1 MGRANL
7 DGHCIE
13 TLDDLEKFCS
23 FRIVRGIGCVA
34 GGADVGGRKSY
45 DETVR
50 HIIVGTAGHIDHGKT
65 ALVKALTGADTDRL
79 AEEKRRGISIDLGFA
94 HLDVTPDLRLGFI
107 DVPGHERFVKN
118 MLAGASGIDLV
129 LMVIAAGESIMP
141 QTREHFE
148 ICRLLGL
155 RRGVI
160 AITKSDVADA
170 DTLELTRMEIEEFVA
185 GSFLEDAPMIS
196 VSSITGA
203 GLGELRNALSTVA
216 TNATT
221 KDASN
226 FFRLPIDRS
235 FSMRGHG
242 SVVTGTLVAGTL
254 RIEDEV
260 ELFPAN
266 KRARVRGLQI
276 HGAASNQALAGER
289 TAVNLAGVDT
299 AEIRRGMVLAP
310 PGLFRTTT
318 CIDTTFELLP
328 GAHPLKHRAPVHF
341 HAGTAEVEAEARL
354 IESLVPMKPGSR
366 AHVRFLLKE
375 PLLILPG
382 DRFIVRMFSPVVTIG
397 GGVVLDAAPPQRK
410 RRAILNQRLDQIEKD
425 GLAMVAV
432 NESTYGLTAAELIT
446 RCGVRFTDSWYP
458 NMAKLRSFKASTS
471 DILARFHAIKPLLAG
486 MPKEELRN
494 SALPGSPPFLLD
506 ELLRHVPEIKVEGD
520 IVRLATHRI
529 SLKVDESEATRN
541 IETLFRD
548 AGLAVPSTAEV
559 LAKSGI
565 ELGRARS
572 LLQILLKDRKL
583 IKINEELV
591 FHASTIVALRGI
603 LAPRTG
609 TKFSVA
615 DFKTWT
621 GISRKYAIP
630 LLEFLDREHVTRREG
645 DNRIVLDKRRT

>member
-1 MGRANL
+1 MRAP
-7 DGHCIE
+7 E
-13 TLDDLEKFCS
+13 PYP
-23 FRIVRGIGCVA
+23 RR
-34 GGADVGGRKSY
+34 Y
-45 DETVR
+45 DEIATMR

-94 HLDVTPDLRLGFI
+94 HLDLTPELRLGFI

-155 RRGVI
+155 RHGVI
-160 AITKSDVADA
+160 AITKSDIADPH
-170 DTLELTRMEIEEFVA
+170 TLELTRMEIEEFVA
-185 GSFLEDAPMIS
+185 GSFLENAPS
-196 VSSITGA
+196 VAVSAITGA
-203 GLGELRNALSTVA
+203 GIVELREALAQAASNASI
-216 TNATT
+216 

-242 SVVTGTLVAGTL
+242 SVVTGTLISGVL
-254 RIEDEV
+254 KIEDEV
-260 ELFPAN
+260 VVFPAG

-276 HGAASNQALAGER
+276 HGAPSNRASAGER
-289 TAVNLAGVDT
+289 TAVNLAGVDS
-299 AEIRRGMVLAP
+299 AEIQRGMVLAP
-310 PGLFRTTT
+310 PGLFHATTS
-318 CIDTTFELLP
+318 IDTTFELLP
-328 GAHPLKHRAPVHF
+328 SARPLKHRAPVHF
-341 HAGTAEVEAEARL
+341 HAGTAEVEAEVRL
-354 IESLVPMKPGSR
+354 LASLDPMKPGSR
-366 AHVRFLLKE
+366 AHARFLLRE

-397 GGVVLDAAPPQRK
+397 GGVVLDAAPPKRM
-410 RRAILNQRLDQIEKD
+410 RRAMLNQRLDRIEST
-425 GLAMVAV
+425 GLAAVAID
-432 NESTYGLTAAELIT
+432 ESAYGLTAAELT
-446 RCGVRFTDSWYP
+446 ARCGTRFSEPWYP
-458 NMAKLRSFKASTS
+458 NKVKLASFKASS
-471 DILARFHAIKPLLAG
+471 SVLLARFHAIKPLLAG
-486 MPKEELRN
+486 MQKEELRN

-506 ELLRHVPEIKVEGD
+506 ELLRNLPDIVSEGD
-520 IVRLATHRI
+520 IVRLASHRV
-529 SLKVDESEATRN
+529 SLKIDESAATQR
-541 IETLFRD
+541 IEMLFRD

-559 LAKSGI
+559 LSKSGV
-565 ELGRARS
+565 EPARARS
-572 LLQILLKDRKL
+572 LLQILLRERKL
-583 IKINEELV
+583 LKINEELV
-591 FHASTIVALRGI
+591 FHASAIDALRDV
-603 LAPRTG
+603 LAARIG

>member
-1 MGRANL
+1 M
-7 DGHCIE
+7 
-13 TLDDLEKFCS
+13 
-23 FRIVRGIGCVA
+23 
-34 GGADVGGRKSY
+34 
-45 DETVR
+45 R

-94 HLDVTPDLRLGFI
+94 HLDITPELRLGFI

-160 AITKSDVADA
+160 AITKSDIADA

-185 GSFLEDAPMIS
+185 GSFLENAPAIA
-196 VSSITGA
+196 VSATTGA
-203 GLGELRNALSTVA
+203 GIAELRNALATVA
-216 TNATT
+216 ADASI

-242 SVVTGTLVAGTL
+242 AVVTGTLIAGTL
-254 RIEDEV
+254 NVEDEV
-260 ELFPAN
+260 EVFPARM
-266 KRARVRGLQI
+266 RARVRGLQI
-276 HGAASNQALAGER
+276 HGAPSNQASAGER
-289 TAVNLAGVDT
+289 TAVNLAGV
-299 AEIRRGMVLAP
+299 ASVEIERGMVLAP
-310 PGLFRTTT
+310 PALFRATT
-318 CIDTTFELLP
+318 CIDTSFELLP

-354 IESLVPMKPGSR
+354 LVSLEPMKPGSR
-366 AHVRFLLKE
+366 AHVRFLLRD

-397 GGVVLDAAPPQRK
+397 GGVVLDAAPPQRV
-410 RRAILNQRLDQIEKD
+410 RRLMLNQRLDQIERD
-425 GLAMVAV
+425 GLAAVAV
-432 NESTYGLTAAELIT
+432 NESTYGLTGAEMIA
-446 RCGVRFTDSWYP
+446 RCGVRFTEPWYP
-458 NMAKLRSFKASTS
+458 NSAKLWSFKASAS
-471 DILARFHAIKPLLAG
+471 AILTRFHAIKPLLAG

-506 ELLRHVPEIKVEGD
+506 ELLRRVPEIRVEGD
-520 IVRLATHRI
+520 IVRLASHRVA
-529 SLKVDESEATRN
+529 LKTDESEATQK
-541 IETLFRD
+541 IEALFRD

-559 LAKSGI
+559 LSKSGI
-565 ELGRARS
+565 EPGRARS
-572 LLQILLKDRKL
+572 LLQILFKDRKL
-583 IKINEELV
+583 IRINDELV
-591 FHASTIVALRGI
+591 FHASAIEGLRNL
-603 LAPRTG
+603 LASRAG
-609 TKFSVA
+609 TRFSVA
-615 DFKTWT
+615 DFKNWT

-630 LLEFLDREHVTRREG
+630 LLEFLDREHVTRRDG
-645 DNRIVLDKRRT
+645 DDRIVLDNRRT

>member
-1 MGRANL
+1 M
-7 DGHCIE
+7 
-13 TLDDLEKFCS
+13 
-23 FRIVRGIGCVA
+23 
-34 GGADVGGRKSY
+34 
-45 DETVR
+45 R

-94 HLDVTPDLRLGFI
+94 HLDLTAELRLGFI

-129 LMVIAAGESIMP
+129 LMVVAAGESIMP

-155 RRGVI
+155 RHGVI
-160 AITKSDVADA
+160 AITKCDIADA

-185 GSFLEDAPMIS
+185 GSFLENAPIVA
-196 VSSITGA
+196 VSAITGA
-203 GLGELRNALSTVA
+203 GIAELREALAQAASNASI
-216 TNATT
+216 

-242 SVVTGTLVAGTL
+242 SVVTGTLISGTL
-254 RIEDEV
+254 TVEDEV
-260 ELFPAN
+260 ELFPVG

-276 HGAASNQALAGER
+276 HGSPTNRASAGER
-289 TAVNLAGVDT
+289 TAVNLAGVDSS
-299 AEIRRGMVLAP
+299 EIHRGMVLAP
-310 PGLFRTTT
+310 PGLFHSTT
-318 CIDTTFELLP
+318 CIDTTFELLQS
-328 GAHPLKHRAPVHF
+328 ARPLKHRAPVHL
-341 HAGTAEVEAEARL
+341 HAGTAEVEAEVRL
-354 IESLVPMKPGSR
+354 LRSLDPMKPGSR
-366 AHVRFLLKE
+366 AHVRFLLRE

-397 GGVVLDAAPPQRK
+397 GGVVLDAAPPQRM
-410 RRAILNQRLDQIEKD
+410 RRTMLNQRLDQVETK
-425 GLAMVAV
+425 GLAAVAV
-432 NESTYGLTAAELIT
+432 DESVYGLSGAELIA
-446 RCGVRFTDSWYP
+446 RCGTRFTEPWYP
-458 NMAKLRSFKASTS
+458 NKITLSSFKASCG
-471 DILARFHAIKPLLAG
+471 DILARFHAIKPLLSG
-486 MPKEELRN
+486 MAKEELRN
-494 SALPGSPPFLLD
+494 AALPASPPFLLD
-506 ELLRHVPEIKVEGD
+506 ELLRDCPDIVVEGD
-520 IVRLATHRI
+520 IVRLASHRI
-529 SLKVDESEATRN
+529 SLKTDESAATLR

-548 AGLAVPSTAEV
+548 AGLAVPSTADV
-559 LAKSGI
+559 LARSGI
-565 ELGRARS
+565 ETGRARS
-572 LLQILLKDRKL
+572 LLQILLRDRKL

-591 FHASTIVALRGI
+591 FHASALDALRGI
-603 LAPRTG
+603 LVSRTG